1 MRHAHGS
8 RRITGAALLLLSM
21 LATGCD
27 DNGPLSSL
35 APDSPSMA
43 NSAAPPAALVSI
55 TTGAGSLSLWPYTG
69 ADFSGDPQDPINLL
83 FIGRA
88 DPRAIRSALFAL
100 SGDRTGVGFP
110 NVPPFNCTW
119 GDAIGDLQTAYS
131 DAGSWAGSAIQL
143 ACGAFGPVR
152 FHLRLF
158 AAGGVT
164 LGAAHFELLI
174 PGTTDHQV
182 LSWELAE
189 QLVTA
194 DMARSGLLAAAPSS
208 TGPINAAPGFRQIPP
223 VVYNLLPAELKAV
236 IGGPS
241 GTVSDPVDIG
251 TDGRAMIFDL
261 GGSAA
266 AAGGTDQRF
275 VVDFDQV
282 IPRPFCATGPADYLL
297 VRGPVEL
304 SKAVRV
310 NGDGALTSEFH
321 ASGRLQLLPVDPTTG
336 NPTGEPYEAQ
346 VKELQVTRYGD
357 NGGQVTGEAMQ
368 MELPQ
373 DTPGRG
379 TKIVRIKVG
388 ADGVTGFD
396 RDVTCRR

>member
-1 MRHAHGS
+1 MRHAHGP
-8 RRITGAALLLLSM
+8 RQIAGGALLLGSM
-21 LATGCD
+21 FVTACG

-43 NSAAPPAALVSI
+43 TSATPPAALVTI
-55 TTGAGSLSLWPYTG
+55 AAGTGSLTLWPYTG
-69 ADFSGDPQDPINLL
+69 ADFSGDPQDPINLV
-83 FIGRA
+83 FTGRA
-88 DPRAIRSALFAL
+88 DPRAIRSALFSL
-100 SGDRTGVGFP
+100 SGDRTGAGFP

-131 DAGSWAGSAIQL
+131 DAGGWAGSAIQL
-143 ACGAFGPVR
+143 ACGDFGPVR

-194 DMARSGLLAAAPSS
+194 DMARSGLLAGAPSS
-208 TGPINAAPGFRQIPP
+208 TGPINAAPGFRQIPA
-223 VVYNLLPAELKAV
+223 VIYNLLPADLKSV

-241 GTVSDPVDIG
+241 GSVSAPVDIG
-251 TDGRAMIFDL
+251 TDGMAMKLDL
-261 GGSAA
+261 GGSAPS
-266 AAGGTDQRF
+266 AGGTDQHF

-282 IPRPFCATGPADYLL
+282 IPRPFCATGPTDYLL
-297 VRGPVEL
+297 VRGPVDL
-304 SKAVRV
+304 SKTVRV
-310 NGDGALTSEFH
+310 NGDGALTSEFR

-336 NPTGEPYEAQ
+336 SPSGEPYEAE
-346 VKELQVTRYGD
+346 VRELQVTRHD
-357 NGGQVTGEAMQ
+357 DSGGQVTGEAMQ

-373 DTPGRG
+373 DTPDRGR
-379 TKIVRIKVG
+379 KIVRIKVG
-388 ADGVTGFD
+388 PGGVTGVE
-396 RDVTCRR
+396 RDIACKQ